1 MTSRLITMTMLTA
14 MTAISQRFSRG
25 PDMSVSTVPL
35 SVLVV
40 GVSDGTVVGS
50 VIGGRE
56 EKERERERERGCSRR
71 LNFVV

>member
-1 MTSRLITMTMLTA
+1 MTMLTA

-25 PDMSVSTVPL
+25 PDTSVSTVPL

-56 EKERERERERGCSRR
+56 EKEEEREREKRERERWRG
-71 LNFVV
+71 VVQED